1 MSEQRCDLLVQQCRA
16 IEAACCC
23 GYRAVQANFTIRYVA
38 KVIGNAADEIARLCA
53 RLAAAEATNN
63 EIATQLAST
72 REAMED
78 ILKHMESDGMQNWP
92 VAKRVR
98 KFLA

>member
-1 MSEQRCDLLVQQCRA
+1 MSDLRELKTNWCT
-16 IEAACCC
+16 C
-23 GYRAVQANFTIRYVA
+23 GYWRA
-38 KVIGNAADEIARLCA
+38 ARLSHSESCA
-53 RLAAAEATNN
+53 ATEIDRLRAQLAAAEATNN